1 MRSAI
6 WLAAS
11 AHRAAIACRSS
22 GLTGALHGSAAAK
35 LLLPGSAGGKAA
47 ANAGEPWRNSI
58 ARVLGGSDTCE
69 GRFPAA

>member
-22 GLTGALHGSAAAK
+22 GLTGALHDSAAANV
-35 LLLPGSAGGKAA
+35 LLPRLGRRKAA

-58 ARVLGGSDTCE
+58 ARGLGGGDT
-69 GRFPAA
+69 